1 MQPPVSAYRR
11 SGRSAA
17 LRTLLHR
24 IAHSHAHLRS
34 CGPRRILIV
43 RETVAFWVTFEREGK
58 DSLPHERSRLL
69 QSGNSVTPTSYTFFA
84 PASRG
89 IAPLLAQELRDLGAE
104 SLEEHRAGVGFS
116 GPLATGYRVCLWSR
130 LASRLLLVLARVD
143 ATTADTLY
151 EGIRS
156 LPWRDH
162 MAPSGTLAVSFN
174 GTSEAIRNSHFG
186 ALRVKDAVV
195 DYFRDR
201 CGERPSVDLERPSL
215 RINIHLYPGQA
226 VVSLDLSGQPLHRR
240 GYRVETVEAPLKE
253 NLAAA
258 ILVRAGWPA
267 VAAAGGGLV
276 DLMCGSGTLLIE
288 GAWMAADRAP
298 ALGREDLGLLRW
310 LGHETR
316 LWRELVEEARQRQQ
330 QGLLSSLPPS
340 RGFDIDLTAVKA
352 TQANLRKAGLRDRHS
367 IHVERRP
374 LDAGPTSADLAKDRP
389 SGLVVANPP
398 YGHRLSEASGARA
411 LMAELG
417 TQLRR
422 RFGGWRA
429 AVLTTSAEWA
439 HPLGLRSGPE
449 DLFSNGALECTL
461 LRGVIPVAAASAD
474 PSPGAQ
480 MFANRLVKN
489 RRILGKWA
497 RKAGITCFRLYDA
510 DLPDYAVAVDVY
522 GTGDGVCVHVQEYR
536 APASV
541 DPGRAASRL
550 QEALTAIEKVL
561 EVPRG
566 QLFFKVRE
574 KKRGTAQYEKLGVGS
589 NGKVHEVREGPCTFL
604 VNFTDYLDT
613 GLFLDHRLTRE
624 LIRELAPGK
633 RFLNLFGYTGTA
645 TVHAAAG
652 GASTTTTLDLSNT
665 YLEWAK
671 RNLLRNGFGGAAHVL
686 EQVDCMGWL
695 AASRRERYGLIFLD
709 PPTFS
714 NSKRMARDLDLQ
726 RDHAVLI
733 GRAARLLTRD
743 GVLLF
748 ATNYRQFELRTEDG
762 LHGFDCEDISRAT
775 LPRDFERNPRI
786 HRCWRIS
793 RSGSATCLR

>member
-1 MQPPVSAYRR
+1 
-11 SGRSAA
+11 
-17 LRTLLHR
+17 
-24 IAHSHAHLRS
+24 
-34 CGPRRILIV
+34 
-43 RETVAFWVTFEREGK
+43 VT
-58 DSLPHERSRLL
+58 
-69 QSGNSVTPTSYTFFA
+69 QSYTFFA

-104 SLEEHRAGVGFS
+104 SPEEHRAGVGFS

-130 LASRLLLVLARVD
+130 LASRLLLVLARVE
-143 ATTADTLY
+143 AITADALY
-151 EGIRS
+151 EGIRN

-186 ALRVKDAVV
+186 ALRVKDAIV
-195 DYFRDR
+195 DYFRDS
-201 CGERPSVDLERPSL
+201 CGERPSVDLEHPSL
-215 RINIHLYPGQA
+215 RINVHLYPGQA
-226 VVSLDLSGQPLHRR
+226 VVSLDLSGHPLHRR

-258 ILVRAGWPA
+258 VLVRAGWPA

-298 ALGREDLGLLRW
+298 ALGRQDLGLLRW
-310 LGHETR
+310 LGHESDV
-316 LWRELVEEARQRQQ
+316 WKELVEEAGERRQQ
-330 QGLLSSLPPS
+330 GFLSCLPPI
-340 RGFDIDLTAVKA
+340 RGFDIDLAAVNA
-352 TQANLRKAGLRDRHS
+352 TQANLRKAGLGDQ
-367 IHVERRP
+367 IPVHVERRP
-374 LDAGPTSADLAKDRP
+374 LDAGPTSADLARDRP
-389 SGLVVANPP
+389 TGLVVANPP
-398 YGHRLSEASGARA
+398 YGHRLSGTSDARA
-411 LMAELG
+411 VMAELG
-417 TQLRR
+417 KQLRL
-422 RFGGWRA
+422 RFSGWQA

-449 DLFSNGALECTL
+449 DHFSNGALECSL
-461 LRGVIPVAAASAD
+461 LRGRIPDDAAAAG

-480 MFANRLVKN
+480 MFANRLKKN
-489 RRILGKWA
+489 QRILGKWA

-510 DLPDYAVAVDVY
+510 DLPEYALAVDVY
-522 GTGDGVCVHVQEYR
+522 GTGDGLCVHAQEYR
-536 APASV
+536 APASI
-541 DPGRAASRL
+541 DPARAAGRL
-550 QEALTAIEKVL
+550 QEALTTIEAVL

-574 KKRGTAQYEKLGVGS
+574 RKKGTSQYEKLGAG
-589 NGKVHEVREGPCTFL
+589 NGKFHEVREGPCTLL

-624 LIRELAPGK
+624 MIRELAPGK
-633 RFLNLFGYTGTA
+633 RFLNLFGYTGSA

-652 GASTTTTLDLSNT
+652 GAVATTTLDLSNT
-665 YLEWAK
+665 YLDWAR
-671 RNLLRNGFGGAAHVL
+671 RNLQRNGFGGPAHAL

-726 RDHAVLI
+726 RDHARLI
-733 GRAARLLTRD
+733 SQSVRLLTRD

-748 ATNYRQFELRTEDG
+748 STNYRHFELQNQDG
-762 LHGFDCEDISRAT
+762 LHGFDCVEISRAT
-775 LPRDFERNPRI
+775 LPRDFARNPRI

-793 RSGSATCLR
+793 RSG